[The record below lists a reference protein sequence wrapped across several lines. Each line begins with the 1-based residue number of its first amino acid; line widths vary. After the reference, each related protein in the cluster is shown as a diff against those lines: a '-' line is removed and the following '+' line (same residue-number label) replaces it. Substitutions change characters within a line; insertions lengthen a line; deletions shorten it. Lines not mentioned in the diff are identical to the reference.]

1 MISLKSIKS
10 VKIKGN
16 VCSKITVVLKHQLC
30 PKVQSHLLSVK
41 PTKVQSHLL
50 SVKPTNNSSSQT
62 IRLYNHMLFPSP
74 PKGSNHDLSNKLVL
88 RNYHC
93 LHFCLLSKFDGFS

>member
-16 VCSKITVVLKHQLC
+16 VCSKITVVLKHQLY
-30 PKVQSHLLSVK
+30 PKVE
-41 PTKVQSHLL
+41 SHLL